1 MALNEY
7 VRKRSFKETPEP
19 KPAASVHAP
28 GNSFCVQRHDASR
41 LHYDF
46 RLEIDGALKSWAVPK
61 GPTLDPTPKRLAAM
75 VEDHPLEYGSFEGN
89 IPAGNYG
96 AGSVM
101 LWDRG
106 TYELLGDKSP
116 LDQLARG
123 DFKFRLHGE
132 KLKGEFAIVL
142 MKGRGKGN
150 EWLLLKKKDA
160 EARPGWDVEEY
171 AFSVLTGRSQEE
183 IAKDLPSRKTVETPV
198 KKKVSAP
205 ERVSG
210 RKTVEASVDP
220 ARLPGAVRAP
230 MPGAILPMKSML
242 SETPP
247 KGDEWLFEIKW
258 DGVRAICFIDDKTVR
273 ITSRTGNSCERQ
285 YPELSVIGHQIA
297 AKQAILDGEIAVL
310 DKSGVSSFGLIQ
322 PRIAV
327 ADPNSVAHLARRT
340 PVTLFVFDLLY
351 LDGYDLRGV
360 PLIERKRVLQS
371 ILQPSGVMRYSEHF
385 VNNGKEMWQAAKA
398 TGLEGIIAKCATSTY
413 QSKRSRDWIKVKI
426 VAQQEFIIC
435 GYTAGEREYFGSLVL
450 GLYDSGELVY
460 VGNVGTGFDQRL
472 MEQIYRQIEPLTTTQ
487 SPFEEVP
494 EIGREITWVRP
505 EVVCEVKFAT
515 WTEEGRL
522 RAPVFLGLRAD
533 VEPNECVRETAM
545 RTETKP
551 TSAEADARPATQSPL
566 LTGKAEEAALNI
578 DGRRLKF
585 THLNKV
591 FYPAEGYNKRDLLN
605 FYDAVAGLLLPY
617 LKDRP
622 LSLKRY
628 PDGIAAEFFFQKDTH
643 DRFPPWVRAEPIYS
657 DHKKAPTRWVVAD
670 DRAALLYL
678 TNLGCIDQNPWMSRV
693 GSLECPDFMLIDLD
707 PQGCEFDRIIEAA
720 QLVRKKLDLVGLE
733 GYPKTTGGDGMH
745 IYVPLEPIYS
755 YEQVRSFT
763 EIIARVVAAE
773 RPDLFTT
780 PRAVTRRE
788 QGKVYFDYLQ
798 IGESKTIAAPYVVRA
813 YPGAPVATPLAWRE
827 VSTGLMPSHFHIRN
841 AMDRFERVGDLF
853 EPVLKNLQRLEP
865 AMAKLEKLVQAGAG

>member
-1 MALNEY
+1 MSLNEY

-19 KPAASVHAP
+19 KPEGTASAG
-28 GNSFCVQRHDASR
+28 GNSFCVQRHDATR

-46 RLEIDGALKSWAVPK
+46 RLELDGALKSWAVPK
-61 GPTLDPTPKRLAAM
+61 GPTLDPTQKRLAAM

-106 TYELLGDKSP
+106 MYELLGDKSAHE
-116 LDQLARG
+116 QLARG

-150 EWLLLKKKDA
+150 EWLLLKKRDA
-160 EARPGWDVEEY
+160 EARAGWDIEQY
-171 AFSVLTGRSQEE
+171 GHSVLTGRTQEE
-183 IAKDLPSRKTVETPV
+183 IAKDLPPRKAVERSA
-198 KKKVSAP
+198 KKKGAAGQPAGADVAL
-205 ERVSG
+205 
-210 RKTVEASVDP
+210 DP
-220 ARLPGAVRAP
+220 ASLPGAVRAS
-230 MPGAILPMKSML
+230 MPTAILPMKSTL
-242 SETPP
+242 SEQAP

-273 ITSRTGNSCERQ
+273 ITSRTGNSFERQ
-285 YPELSVIGHQIA
+285 YPELSVIGHQIVA
-297 AKQAILDGEIAVL
+297 QQAILDGEIAVL
-310 DKSGVSSFGLIQ
+310 DQNGVSRFGLIQ

-327 ADPNSVAHLARRT
+327 ADPSAVAHLARRA

-360 PLIERKRVLQS
+360 PLIERKRALQA
-371 ILQPSGVMRYSEHF
+371 ILQPSTVMRYSEHF
-385 VNNGKEMWQAAKA
+385 VNNGEEMLQAAKA
-398 TGLEGIIAKCATSTY
+398 TGLEGILAKRASSTY
-413 QSKRSRDWIKVKI
+413 QSTRSRDWIKIKI

-450 GLYDSGELVY
+450 GLYERGKLVY
-460 VGNVGTGFDQRL
+460 VGNVGTGFDQRM
-472 MEQIYRQIEPLTTTQ
+472 MEQIYRQIEPLATST
-487 SPFEEVP
+487 SPFDEIP
-494 EIGREITWVRP
+494 EIGRAITWVRP
-505 EVVCEVKFAT
+505 ELVCEVKFAS

-522 RAPVFLGLRAD
+522 RAPVFLGLRSD
-533 VEPNECVRETAM
+533 VDPKECVRET
-545 RTETKP
+545 
-551 TSAEADARPATQSPL
+551 SSLAEDKAAAATRPPL
-566 LTGKAEEAALNI
+566 LEGKADEAALTI
-578 DGRRLKF
+578 DGKRLKF
-585 THLNKV
+585 THLNKI
-591 FYPAEGYNKRDLLN
+591 FYPAEGYTKRDLLN
-605 FYDAVAGLLLPY
+605 FYDAVADLLLPY

-643 DRFPPWVRAEPIYS
+643 DRFPPWMRVEPIYS
-657 DHKKAPTRWVVAD
+657 DHKKAPTRFVLAD

-678 TNLGCIDQNPWMSRV
+678 TNLGCIDQNPWMSRT
-693 GSLECPDFMLIDLD
+693 GSLEYPDFMLIDLD
-707 PQGCEFDRIIEAA
+707 PQGCEFERIIAAA
-720 QLVRKKLDLVGLE
+720 QFVRRKLDLVGLE

-745 IYVPLEPIYS
+745 IYVPLEPVYS
-755 YEQVRSFT
+755 YDQVRSFA
-763 EIIARVVAAE
+763 EIIARMAAAE

-780 PRAVTRRE
+780 PRPVARRE

-827 VSTGLMPSHFHIRN
+827 VAAGLTPSHFHIRN
-841 AMDRFERVGDLF
+841 ALDRFSAVGDLF
-853 EPVLKNLQRLEP
+853 EPVLKNRQRLEA
-865 AMAKLEKLVQAGAG
+865 AMEKLEKLVQAGAR

>member
-7 VRKRSFKETPEP
+7 VRKRSFESTPEP
-19 KPAASVHAP
+19 KPAGRVTSTS

-41 LHYDF
+41 PHYDF
-46 RLEIDGALKSWAVPK
+46 RLEMDGVLKSWAVPK

-75 VEDHPLEYGSFEGN
+75 VEDHPLDYGSFEGN

-106 TYELLGDKSP
+106 TYELLGDKSGGE
-116 LDQLARG
+116 QIARG
-123 DFKFRLHGE
+123 DLKFKLHGE
-132 KLKGEFAIVL
+132 KLKGEFALVL

-171 AFSVLTGRSQEE
+171 TASVSTGRTQEE
-183 IAKDLPSRKTVETPV
+183 IAKEMPARKTQKKPG
-198 KKKVSAP
+198 KKKLSPQEVSANT
-205 ERVSG
+205 EVLN
-210 RKTVEASVDP
+210 SVDP
-220 ARLPGAVRAP
+220 ASIPGAVRAP
-230 MPGAILPMKSML
+230 MPTAIVPMKSSL
-242 SETPP
+242 TDTPP
-247 KGDEWLFEIKW
+247 KGDDWLFEVKW
-258 DGVRAICFIDDKTVR
+258 DGVRAICFIDDGKVR
-273 ITSRTGNSCERQ
+273 MVSRTGHSCERQ

-297 AKQAILDGEIAVL
+297 AKQAILDAEITVL
-310 DKSGVSSFGLIQ
+310 DKNGVSSFGLMQ

-327 ADPNSVAHLARRT
+327 ADPNSIAHLARRI

-360 PLIERKRVLQS
+360 PLIERKRALQE
-371 ILQPSGVMRYSEHF
+371 ILQPSAVVRYSEHF
-385 VNNGKEMWQAAKA
+385 VNNGDDMLAAA
-398 TGLEGIIAKCATSTY
+398 RVTGLEGILAKNAASTY
-413 QSKRSRDWIKVKI
+413 QAKRSRDWLKIKI
-426 VAQQEFIIC
+426 VAEQEFIIC

-450 GLYDSGELVY
+450 GLYEKGKLIY
-460 VGNVGTGFDQRL
+460 AGNVGTGFDQNML
-472 MEQIYRQIEPLTTTQ
+472 EQIYRCIEPLTTMQ
-487 SPFEEVP
+487 APFAEIP
-494 EIGREITWVRP
+494 QIGREITWVRP
-505 EVVCEVKFAT
+505 EVVCEVKFAN

-522 RAPVFLGLRAD
+522 RAPVFLGLRPD
-533 VEPNECVRETAM
+533 VEANEVARETTAPAE
-545 RTETKP
+545 ETAKP
-551 TSAEADARPATQSPL
+551 SVRPPL
-566 LTGKAEEAALNI
+566 LTGKVEEAAVNM
-578 DGRRLKF
+578 DGKRLKF

-591 FYPAEGYNKRDLLN
+591 FYPAEAYTKRDLLN
-605 FYDAVAGLLLPY
+605 YYDAVADLLLPY

-628 PDGIAAEFFFQKDTH
+628 PDGIAGEFFFQKDTH
-643 DRFPPWVRAEPIYS
+643 DRVAPWIRVEPIYS
-657 DHKKAPTRWVVAD
+657 DHKKAPIRFVLAD

-693 GSLECPDFMLIDLD
+693 GSLDCPDFMLIDLD

-720 QLVRKKLDLVGLE
+720 KLVRKKLDAVGLE

-745 IYVPLEPIYS
+745 IYVPLEPVYS
-755 YEQVRSFT
+755 YEQVRSFA
-763 EIIARVVAAE
+763 EIIARVSATE

-780 PRAVTRRE
+780 PRPVARRE
-788 QGKVYFDYLQ
+788 QNKVYFDYLQ

-827 VSTGLMPSHFHIRN
+827 VAQGLMPSHFHIRN
-841 AMDRFERVGDLF
+841 VLDRFSRVGDLF
-853 EPVLKNLQRLEP
+853 EPVLRKPQRLEP
-865 AMAKLEKLVQAGAG
+865 AIQKLEKLVQPSVR